1 MNIELKKNEK
11 YQKRYM
17 RKHKML
23 TSLLDKEKD
32 ADIIEWLNKQENRS
46 EAIRQAIRDRI
57 TYTEQAKH
65 E

>member
-1 MNIELKKNEK
+1 MNNKLKKNESYK
-11 YQKRYM
+11 KRYM

-23 TSLLDKEKD
+23 TALLDNEKD

-65 E
+65 G

>member
-1 MNIELKKNEK
+1 MNIELKKNESYK
-11 YQKRYM
+11 KRYM
-17 RKHKML
+17 RNHKML
-23 TSLLDKEKD
+23 TALLDKEKD

-57 TYTEQAKH
+57 TYTEQVKH

>member
-1 MNIELKKNEK
+1 MNNKLKKNESYK
-11 YQKRYM
+11 KRYM

-23 TSLLDKEKD
+23 TALLDKEKD

-65 E
+65 G

>member
-1 MNIELKKNEK
+1 MNNKLKKNESYK
-11 YQKRYM
+11 KRYM

-23 TSLLDKEKD
+23 TALLDKEKD

-57 TYTEQAKH
+57 TYTEQVKH
-65 E
+65 G

>member
-23 TSLLDKEKD
+23 TALLDKEKD
-32 ADIIEWLNKQENRS
+32 ADIIEWLNNQENRS

-57 TYTEQAKH
+57 TYTEQVKH
-65 E
+65 G